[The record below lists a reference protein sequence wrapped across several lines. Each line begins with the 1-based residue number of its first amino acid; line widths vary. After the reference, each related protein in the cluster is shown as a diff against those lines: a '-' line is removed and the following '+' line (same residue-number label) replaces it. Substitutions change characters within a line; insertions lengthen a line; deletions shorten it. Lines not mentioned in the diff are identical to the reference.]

1 MKKGL
6 RLILLGPP
14 GAGKGTQAQWFC
26 HTYALPHISTGD
38 MLRTAIQSKSAL
50 GTIAQAAIEK
60 GQLVSDDVIIQ
71 LIRER
76 IAQPD
81 CEKGFLLD
89 GFPRTLTQAEAL
101 RRDQIYIDA
110 ILELAVPEAI
120 LIKRLSGRRLHPGSG
135 RTYHIEYHPP
145 KVADKDDVTG
155 EPLIQREDD
164 HPSVIQARLEVY
176 HQQTQPLLHY
186 YQQWAASHDARA
198 PKLFNLAGEMPIEAL
213 HRQIALI
220 IERLTA

>member
-14 GAGKGTQAQWFC
+14 GAGKGTQAQWLC

-81 CEKGFLLD
+81 CAKGFLLD

-101 RRDQIYIDA
+101 RRDQIHIDA
-110 ILELAVPEAI
+110 ILELAVPEAV

-145 KVADKDDVTG
+145 TVADKDDVSG

-164 HPSVIQARLEVY
+164 QPSVIQARLEVY

-186 YQQWAASHDARA
+186 YQQWAASHASWA